1 MSGRKAPVRV
11 WVGRALS
18 AFVVLTL
25 LLGAAIE
32 LFAPEVM
39 RAAMEATGFPTHLAP
54 TLGAIMLVCAV
65 LYAIPK
71 TASLGA
77 ILVTGFLGGAICTHL
92 RLGEIASPP
101 QLVSLMLGAMT
112 WGGLYLRDARIRALL
127 PLRVSGNAAT
137 VARGA

>member
-1 MSGRKAPVRV
+1 VRV
-11 WVGRALS
+11 WVGRVLS
-18 AFVVLTL
+18 GLVVLTL
-25 LLGAAIE
+25 LVDAAIE
-32 LFAPEVM
+32 FFAPEMM
-39 RAAMEATGFPTHLAP
+39 RAAMDATGFPTHLAP
-54 TLGAIMLVCAV
+54 ALGAIMLVCAV